1 MEKYTTMIKEK
12 LNKGK
17 VLCGVAV
24 SLSDS
29 SVSEL
34 IGLSGYDFVWIEGE
48 HGALDRKDIQ
58 QHMIAAHAGGAA
70 SLIRLAN
77 SNPDIVKPIMDMGT
91 DIIGSPF
98 INAAQDAEKAVSAC
112 TYPPDGIRGCNPQRA
127 SYYGNMSYLDYVKNA
142 NNETLKIMLIEQK
155 AGYDNIEEIV
165 QVKGVDIIALGS
177 GDLSLDM
184 GFSGDMNRIEIKDMI
199 SQAAKVC
206 KKYNMPF
213 ITFPS
218 IEKKSIETWINTG
231 ASMLCFAQ
239 DTTFIT
245 YVIKQL
251 LSFYDEI
258 VPDKKRH

>member
-1 MEKYTTMIKEK
+1 MEKYTTMIKEN
-12 LNKGK
+12 LNEGK
-17 VLCGVAV
+17 ILCGVAV

-34 IGLSGYDFVWIEGE
+34 VGLSGYDFVWIEGE

-70 SLIRLAN
+70 SLVRLAN
-77 SNPDIVKPIMDMGT
+77 SEPGLVKPIMDMGT
-91 DIIGSPF
+91 DIIGFPF
-98 INAAQDAEKAVSAC
+98 INTAQDAEKAVSAC
-112 TYPPDGIRGCNPQRA
+112 TYPPNGIRGCNPQRA
-127 SYYGNMSYLDYVKNA
+127 SYYGNMSYLEYVENE
-142 NNETLKIMLIEQK
+142 NNETLKMMLIEQK

-165 QVKGVDIIALGS
+165 QVKGVDIIALGP

-184 GFSGDMNRIEIKDMI
+184 GFSGDMNRVEIKDMI
-199 SQAAKVC
+199 YQAAEIC

-218 IEKKSIETWINTG
+218 AEKKSIETWVNIG
-231 ASMLCFAQ
+231 ANMLCFAQ

-251 LSFYDEI
+251 LSFYNDI
-258 VPDKKRH
+258 VPTKKQH